1 VKVYSEIWKA
11 DVPPKERVFAW
22 KLARNGLATQ
32 ENRHHR
38 GLTRDRVSVAS
49 VPGGYQRGG
58 YFSLQGR
65 TGTRDIAR
73 KAK

>member
-1 VKVYSEIWKA
+1 MSQ
-11 DVPPKERVFAW
+11 RVLAW
-22 KLARNGLATQ
+22 KLARNGPATQ

-49 VPGGYQRGG
+49 VPGAGGYQRGG
-58 YFSLQGR
+58 YFSLRGR
-65 TGTRDIAR
+65 TGSRDIAR